1 METIDFHAHL
11 LNPNVSFSRV
21 YDKVAIS
28 LFAKKL
34 GVNKDDL
41 LNRKYDAFV
50 DAFINNIQNS
60 KYVSKSVVLPVDAKI
75 DSKGRELSR
84 DKTVCS
90 SNEDV
95 LNEYKKNPNEVIP
108 FFSVNPNRV
117 DALDLI
123 DKYAK
128 EGFKGAKFLQ
138 NYWDIDINDDR
149 YIPYFEK
156 IKSYD
161 LPIIVHTGSEHAIES
176 NPMYEK
182 VEVANLAIEIGC
194 KVVLAHFGVN
204 SIMEHK
210 PFGVN
215 SIMEHKPS
223 KILNNFSFDNQ
234 KFGDDYFK
242 TIEYLEK
249 HENVYADLSAMVMN
263 FRSKIIE
270 DLAKNQSQI
279 HDKLLFGT
287 DYPVPFSPMFSY
299 HSLGLKKR
307 RELEKIQNPL
317 DRNVEFF
324 NQYFDE
330 DSCIYTNWQKLIKE

>member
-1 METIDFHAHL
+1 METIDFHTHL
-11 LNPNVSFSRV
+11 LNPNVEFSRL

-28 LFAKKL
+28 FFAKKL
-34 GVNKDDL
+34 GVDKKEILD
-41 LNRKYDAFV
+41 RKYEAFV
-50 DAFINNIQNS
+50 EAYINNIQTS
-60 KYVSKSVVLPVDAKI
+60 KYVKKSVILPVDAKI
-75 DSKGRELSR
+75 DKNGKELSR

-95 LNEYKKNPNEVIP
+95 FKEYEKYPNEVIP
-108 FFSVNPNRV
+108 FFSINPNRE

-123 DKYAK
+123 DEYVQK
-128 EGFKGAKFLQ
+128 GFKGAKFLQ
-138 NYWDIDINDDR
+138 NYWDIDINEDR

-161 LPIIVHTGSEHAIES
+161 LPIIIHTGSEHAVES
-176 NPMYEK
+176 NSLYEK
-182 VEVANLAIEIGC
+182 IEVANSAIEVGC

-204 SIMEHK
+204 SIMEK
-210 PFGVN
+210 RP
-215 SIMEHKPS
+215 K
-223 KILNNFSFDNQ
+223 KLLNNFSFKTS
-234 KFGDDYFK
+234 KFGEDYFK
-242 TIEYLEK
+242 TIEYLQN
-249 HENVYADLSAMVMN
+249 HENVYADLSAMIINIRAKV
-263 FRSKIIE
+263 IE

-287 DYPVPFSPMFSY
+287 DFPVPFSILFSH

-307 RELEKIQNPL
+307 RELEKIENPL

-330 DSCIYTNWQKLIKE
+330 NSCIYTNWQKLIKDIS